1 MAELN
6 TPEQLVA
13 LTRAAEDS
21 RAELVDVTTMAGNA
35 QVKRKGAS
43 FEGTFRTEAAGRFAF
58 LLDVGRGMGSRHSAE
73 KAERVRII
81 TRRFAR
87 SGVGGR
93 LSGWS
98 TAPKHNCLA
107 APRSRSQELTTCAE
121 TDGAG
126 ARSAP
131 LDAPTAASVP

>member
-1 MAELN
+1 LAELS
-6 TPEQLVA
+6 TPAQLVA
-13 LTRAAEDS
+13 STRAAENS
-21 RAELVDVTTMAGNA
+21 KAELVDVTTMAGNA
-35 QVKRKGAS
+35 QVERKGAS

-58 LLDVGRGMGSRHSAE
+58 LPDVGRGMGSRHSAE

-107 APRSRSQELTTCAE
+107 APRSRSQEQSSR
-121 TDGAG
+121 DV
-126 ARSAP
+126 
-131 LDAPTAASVP
+131 AASQAVANS